1 MDIQSLK
8 LTDDY
13 FHVSRSNKWMA
24 EDAANIQM
32 FGYYELWQRQ
42 ATSPKFQ
49 MEFTLQKIEIK
60 CGIKI
65 F

>member
-24 EDAANIQM
+24 EVAANIQM
-32 FGYYELWQRQ
+32 FGYYKLWQSQ
-42 ATSPKFQ
+42 ATSQKFQ
-49 MEFTLQKIEIK
+49 MEFTSQK
-60 CGIKI
+60 
-65 F
+65 